1 MDEQAGTIEFSER
14 AIECASHVHTLLVP
28 TTEDDSDNSAY
39 PRARRAA
46 LELAR
51 RGTVRVVLYDRSD
64 ERWTDTP
71 NPEGPFAIDE
81 IERDRRP
88 HLVDQMRD
96 FAEAG
101 IDVRA
106 WYASVPALT
115 RVLAAVQTLG
125 ADAVLVP
132 ESLDDATM
140 MDRLQPGG
148 AGDMVSRVLDQNVDD
163 PIHVFV
169 VSDDGRVDVS
179 TTVDRTDRSQAAP
192 SEAT

>member
-1 MDEQAGTIEFSER
+1 MDELAGTIEFSDR
-14 AIECASHVHTLLVP
+14 AVECAEHVHTLLVP
-28 TTEDDSDNSAY
+28 TTEDDSGNTAY

-51 RGTVRVVLYDRSD
+51 RATLRVVLYDRSD

-71 NPEGPFAIDE
+71 NPEGPFGIDD

-88 HLVDQMRD
+88 HLIDQMRE
-96 FAEAG
+96 FADAG

-115 RVLAAVQTLG
+115 RVLAAVQALG

-132 ESLDDATM
+132 EALDDATM

-148 AGDMVSRVLDQNVDD
+148 AGDMVSRVLDQNLDD

-179 TTVDRTDRSQAAP
+179 TTVDHTDRSRAAP
-192 SEAT
+192 SESS

>member
-1 MDEQAGTIEFSER
+1 MNEHAGTIEFTER
-14 AIECASHVHTLLVP
+14 AIECAEHVHTVLVP
-28 TTEDDSDNSAY
+28 TSEDDSGNEAY

-51 RGTVRVVLYDRSD
+51 RGSIRVVLYDRSD

-71 NPEGPFAIDE
+71 NPEGPYGIDE
-81 IERDRRP
+81 IEDDRRP
-88 HLVDQMRD
+88 HLGDQMREFVD
-96 FAEAG
+96 AG

-106 WYASVPALT
+106 WYASVPAIT
-115 RVLAAVQTLG
+115 RMLSAVQTLE

-132 ESLDDATM
+132 ESLDDPTM
-140 MDRLQPGG
+140 MDRLQPGD
-148 AGDMVSRVLDQNVDD
+148 AGDMVSRVLDQNLEA

-169 VSDDGRVDVS
+169 VSDDGRVDVT

-192 SEAT
+192 SEST